1 MSLRDEER
9 GLIVIGE
16 AALYLALTDK
26 EIDINSLMEQLKSMA
41 TGSCSDNRLCKIFEA
56 ISWLKSLPARD
67 LRGSLCHTFIL
78 SIAWTRVKL
87 TAAYN
92 IQICQN
98 TPMTLP
104 NSCEFITSRDGLYPV
119 CRWGHPDLS
128 HVCFWHKAD
137 VFIWINPCSESRIQ
151 NAASAA
157 WRRQMK

>member
-78 SIAWTRVKL
+78 SIA
-87 TAAYN
+87 
-92 IQICQN
+92 
-98 TPMTLP
+98 
-104 NSCEFITSRDGLYPV
+104 
-119 CRWGHPDLS
+119 
-128 HVCFWHKAD
+128 
-137 VFIWINPCSESRIQ
+137 
-151 NAASAA
+151 
-157 WRRQMK
+157 